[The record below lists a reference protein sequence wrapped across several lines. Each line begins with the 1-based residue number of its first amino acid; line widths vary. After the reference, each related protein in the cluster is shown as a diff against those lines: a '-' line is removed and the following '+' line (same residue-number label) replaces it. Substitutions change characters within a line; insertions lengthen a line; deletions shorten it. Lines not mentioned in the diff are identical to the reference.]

1 MPHRARFALVLALLT
16 ALSVALGRAE
26 AQDKP
31 DGAKA
36 KAFALE
42 ALKKAKVEKPGVF
55 ESDNFVVV
63 GTFPD
68 AKAKALAGVLEKAH
82 AVARKAAK
90 FDDKDTAWKGKL
102 VVFFM
107 SDESAFRSIVRR
119 GFEASPDE
127 GPYANLKFDPPVFI
141 DPAEPNGKPVEAD
154 QFFNTAARVN
164 GELLKGKG
172 TGTQDVPAWLRDGF
186 GRVTAMRAEGNN
198 SKRYTAYKSAAKAA
212 VSKGAKAEDVWS
224 GAKNEALANSFAEFL
239 AYGPKAA
246 DFGRV
251 IDALKP
257 SEEVQMP
264 TLQTQGFAVLG
275 WKDVASAE
283 TAWKRWVLTGK

>member
-1 MPHRARFALVLALLT
+1 MSLCTRFAVSFALIAALA
-16 ALSVALGRAE
+16 VALGRAD
-26 AQDKP
+26 AQDKI
-31 DGAKA
+31 DGTKA

-42 ALKKAKVEKPGVF
+42 SLKKVKVEKPGVF

-63 GTFPD
+63 GTFTD
-68 AKAKALAGVLEKAH
+68 DKAKALAGVLEKAY
-82 AVARKAAK
+82 VVGRKAAK

-102 VVFFM
+102 VVYYLP
-107 SDESAFRSIVRR
+107 DQTAFRALVRR
-119 GFEASPDE
+119 AFEGTPDD
-127 GPYANLKFDPPVFI
+127 GAYANLRFDPPVLI
-141 DPAEPNGKPVEAD
+141 DPVEATGKPTEAD
-154 QFFNTAARVN
+154 LFFNTAARVN

-198 SKRYTAYKSAAKAA
+198 SKRYTAYKSAAKGALA
-212 VSKGAKAEDVWS
+212 KGAKAEDVWS
-224 GAKNEALANSFAEFL
+224 GGKNEALANSFAEFL

-257 SEEVQMP
+257 SEEVQTP
-264 TLQTQGFAVLG
+264 TIQAQGFAVLG
-275 WKDVASAE
+275 WKDVASAD
-283 TAWKRWVLTGK
+283 TAWKRWVQTGK